1 MNIKKA
7 ALAMLCAVLLFVS
20 GIAPNAFADWYDDIS
35 SGRYIEIQGKNFIA
49 DTFYGVN
56 AYYNE
61 DGSIYH
67 CGEVVE
73 RFYKEAYG
81 LEVSIG
87 SSGIRMD
94 TQGYKFVTP
103 KTPKPGDV
111 IYVSAEMRGTTDHWA
126 LVKYCEDGYLVL
138 FEQNVVYKGRAGVER
153 KLKYPSNS
161 YHIYTPVSTG
171 EKPDPVL
178 GGAKNEETT
187 AQTTVPTTKATT
199 TAKPTTTTKPTTTAK
214 PTTTTKPTTT
224 AKPTTTT
231 TKHTT
236 TTKPVTTKPV
246 STRATTTMITTTAQA
261 VTSSET
267 TQETIAPSVAG
278 VTFMHVEVT
287 ENYLMSTVPETSVLS
302 ANNARDKSPVVIGA
316 VCAVLAVG
324 VAALVVAIIKKK

>member
-20 GIAPNAFADWYDDIS
+20 GIVPNAFADWYDDIS
-35 SGRYIEIQGKNFIA
+35 SGRYIEIQGKNFVA

-67 CGEVVE
+67 CGEIVE

-153 KLKYPSNS
+153 KLKYPSKS

-187 AQTTVPTTKATT
+187 DQTTVTTTKATT
-199 TAKPTTTTKPTTTAK
+199 TAKPTTTTKPTTTVK
-214 PTTTTKPTTT
+214 PTTTIKATTTTKLTTTTKPTTT
-224 AKPTTTT
+224 KAT
-231 TKHTT
+231 
-236 TTKPVTTKPV
+236 TTKPV
-246 STRATTTMITTTAQA
+246 STTLITTAAQA

-267 TQETIAPSVAG
+267 TQEAIVASVAG
-278 VTFMHVEVT
+278 VTFMQVEVT
-287 ENYLMSTVPETSVLS
+287 ENYLLSTVPATS
-302 ANNARDKSPVVIGA
+302 AEAENNAQSKSPIVLGA

-324 VAALVVAIIKKK
+324 IAALVVMIIKKK